1 MSLLNYSSRS
11 AGGHGAYNQ
20 YHRVNRFSTGSLSG
34 SPGFSSTSLFHLGSA
49 SKRIARGGQGFSSGG
64 SPGGW
69 SGYAGARPSAGIQ
82 EVVVNQNLLS
92 PLNLAFDSSF
102 QKVRKEEKE
111 QIKILNNKFA
121 SFIDKVRSL
130 EQQNKVLET
139 KWSLLQEQKSTRSS
153 IPSVFETFISHLQ
166 RQLDALMNER
176 GRLEGELKSMQDRL
190 DDFKQRYE
198 DEINKRTKA
207 ENGFV
212 LLQEDVNASYMNKV
226 DLEAKV
232 VALTDEIHF
241 HRALHEAEVE
251 ELKTQISDTSVILQ
265 MDNNRDLDVDS
276 IIADVKAQYEE
287 IANQSKIEAE
297 KLYQTKYERS
307 RAEAGKHGDKLRDLK
322 QEISEYSRRIQRL
335 RSDIEHAKK
344 ERSRLEADIVDRE
357 GRGEAAL
364 QDAKL
369 KLKGLETALNQAR
382 QEKARQVREY
392 QDLMNVKL
400 ALDVEI
406 ATYRKLL
413 EGEESRLAG
422 DGPGSVSLTVLN
434 ASGTPYGHG
443 GGFTLV
449 DGLGSGMGISAG
461 GAGSMKSTFTVS
473 SATSR
478 RSIRQ

>member
-1 MSLLNYSSRS
+1 MAHNLCAVGQIKCEQLLMTQLKSDS
-11 AGGHGAYNQ
+11 
-20 YHRVNRFSTGSLSG
+20 
-34 SPGFSSTSLFHLGSA
+34 
-49 SKRIARGGQGFSSGG
+49 GFSSGG

-212 LLQEDVNASYMNKV
+212 LLQEVRIPNPSYLYTIAV
-226 DLEAKV
+226 IVLDLKKMHV
-232 VALTDEIHF
+232 HSILQ
-241 HRALHEAEVE
+241 EVE

-297 KLYQTKYERS
+297 KLYQTKRS

-335 RSDIEHAKK
+335 RSDIEH
-344 ERSRLEADIVDRE
+344 RSRLEADIVDRE

-413 EGEESRLAG
+413 EGEESR
-422 DGPGSVSLTVLN
+422 DSNTDVTQSCFVCFGSKKKKN
-434 ASGTPYGHG
+434 QEE
-443 GGFTLV
+443 
-449 DGLGSGMGISAG
+449 
-461 GAGSMKSTFTVS
+461 
-473 SATSR
+473 R
-478 RSIRQ
+478 IRQNCYKA

>member
-190 DDFKQRYE
+190 DDFKQRDGGIFQHMQEAHQQGHNLERRECRYRHILCLRYE

-413 EGEESRLAG
+413 EGEESRFDLLNPVTALG
-422 DGPGSVSLTVLN
+422 FIYCDYLTVN
-434 ASGTPYGHG
+434 
-443 GGFTLV
+443 
-449 DGLGSGMGISAG
+449 
-461 GAGSMKSTFTVS
+461 
-473 SATSR
+473 
-478 RSIRQ
+478 